1 MHRALIKIHPDI
13 NAIGSSS
20 NVHSMTFDIFD
31 QAKTVDAR
39 TIDCI
44 KK

>member
-1 MHRALIKIHPDI
+1 MYRALIKIHPDI

-20 NVHSMTFDIFD
+20 NVHSITFDIFD
-31 QAKTVDAR
+31 QATNVDAR
-39 TIDCI
+39 RIDCI